1 LNLYDPWELNGM
13 GLIFTSICCCFCL
26 SHSWVLM
33 SNIFTGKALQSGNQW
48 YFFSHAT
55 QTRTSPNGHW
65 KPIADETVISG
76 GCNVGLKKTLIFFIG
91 EPFEAIKTNW
101 VMHEYH
107 LMDGSTNCSSSSTS
121 SSSSKRSHKKKG
133 HSDTVSAVLLYACLF
148 IVFSTIYQLH
158 DYLTWL
164 TYMHAWSLQES
175 KNWVICRVFESSYD
189 SQVSFHEEGTE
200 LSCLDEVFLSLD
212 DYDEVS
218 FAK

>member
-1 LNLYDPWELNGM
+1 
-13 GLIFTSICCCFCL
+13 
-26 SHSWVLM
+26 M

-133 HSDTVSAVLLYACLF
+133 HSDT
-148 IVFSTIYQLH
+148 
-158 DYLTWL
+158 
-164 TYMHAWSLQES
+164 ES